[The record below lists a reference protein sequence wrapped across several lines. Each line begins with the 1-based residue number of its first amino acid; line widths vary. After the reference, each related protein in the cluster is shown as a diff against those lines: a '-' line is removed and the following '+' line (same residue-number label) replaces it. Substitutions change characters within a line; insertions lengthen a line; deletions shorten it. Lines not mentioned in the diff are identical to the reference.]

1 MRNLVCLN
9 KGVSLFFYKD
19 DTLVLK
25 QGNIFVPVQEIIQG
39 KNFPFYLY
47 DIQDLREWYQ
57 FFLQA
62 TDHRL
67 KVFFSMKSNCN
78 KEVLKAFLEEGSG
91 VDVVS
96 GGESHLAQQVGFSP
110 QKICFSGVGKSISEL
125 EEAVEKDFFQINVES
140 LGELKRIAEICK
152 SKSKPCRIGL
162 RINPNVD
169 FSAHPYI
176 KTGLRGHKFG
186 FEEEELPLL
195 LQFIR
200 SHKLIYL
207 QGLSMHLG
215 SQIFDLDPLFHSI
228 KHLKGIYEQLKR
240 ERYPLKILDIG
251 GGLAVNYQKFDLE
264 GEKTRLKQFGQGLK
278 NLLKDFGDEV
288 IAEPGRLLTARFGIL
303 CAKVEYI
310 KKSPSKQFVILNS
323 GMNHFLRPALYGA
336 KHRVLP
342 IKKSIDLPQQI
353 YDVVGPICETGDTIA
368 KDCSLP
374 QLNSGDWLAIADTGA
389 YGFVM
394 ANQYN
399 LQIPVQEICF
409 YKGKEIQSAD

>member
-1 MRNLVCLN
+1 MRNLICLN
-9 KGVSLFFYKD
+9 KGVGLFLYKN

-25 QGNIFVPVQEIIQG
+25 QGSVFVPVQEIIQG
-39 KNFPFYLY
+39 RSFPFYLY
-47 DIQDLREWYQ
+47 DIQGLREWYR

-62 TDHRL
+62 TDQQL

-96 GGESHLAQQVGFSP
+96 GGEFYLAQQVGFSP

-125 EEAVEKDFFQINVES
+125 EEAVEKEFFQISVES
-140 LGELKRIAEICK
+140 FGELERLAEICK
-152 SKSKPCRIGL
+152 SKSKICRIGL

-186 FEEEELPLL
+186 FGEEELPLL
-195 LQFIR
+195 LQFIH
-200 SHKLIYL
+200 SHKLIHF

-215 SQIFDLDPLFHSI
+215 SQIFDLDPLFRSI
-228 KHLKGIYEQLKR
+228 KHLKEIYEQLKR
-240 ERYPLKILDIG
+240 EQYSLKVLDIG
-251 GGLAVNYQKFDLE
+251 GGLAVDYQKFDFE

-278 NLLKDFGDEV
+278 NLLSGFDGEV
-288 IAEPGRLLTARFGIL
+288 IAEPGRFLSARFGIL

-310 KKSPSKQFVILNS
+310 KKSPVKQFVILNS

-336 KHRVLP
+336 KHRILP
-342 IKKSIDLPQQI
+342 IKKSVGPRQT
-353 YDVVGPICETGDTIA
+353 YDIVGPICETGDTVA

-374 QLNSGDWLAIADTGA
+374 QLKSGDWLAIADTGA

-409 YKGKEIQSAD
+409 DEGKEVKPAQ

>member
-1 MRNLVCLN
+1 MFLYQNDALI
-9 KGVSLFFYKD
+9 
-19 DTLVLK
+19 LK
-25 QGNIFVPVQEIIQG
+25 QGSFVIPVHEII
-39 KNFPFYLY
+39 KDKTYPFYLY
-47 DIQDLREWYQ
+47 DIQGLREWYR

-62 TDHRL
+62 TDRQL

-96 GGESHLAQQVGFSP
+96 GGEFHLAQQVGFSP

-140 LGELKRIAEICK
+140 FGELERLAEICK
-152 SKSKPCRIGL
+152 SKSKACRIGL

-186 FEEEELPLL
+186 FEEEELPLFL
-195 LQFIR
+195 KFIR
-200 SHKLIYL
+200 SHKLIHF

-228 KHLKGIYEQLKR
+228 RHLKEIYERLKR
-240 ERYPLKILDIG
+240 EQYPLKILDIG
-251 GGLAVNYQKFDLE
+251 GGLAVDYQRSDLE
-264 GEKTRLKQFGQGLK
+264 EEKIRLKQFGQGLK
-278 NLLKDFGDEV
+278 NLLKDFDGKV

-310 KKSPSKQFVILNS
+310 KKSPSKQFAILNS

-336 KHRVLP
+336 KHRILP
-342 IKKSIDLPQQI
+342 IKKSTGPSQT

-368 KDCSLP
+368 SDCSLP
-374 QLNSGDWLAIADTGA
+374 QLRPGDWLAIADTGA

-409 YKGKEIQSAD
+409 YKGTEIQSAE